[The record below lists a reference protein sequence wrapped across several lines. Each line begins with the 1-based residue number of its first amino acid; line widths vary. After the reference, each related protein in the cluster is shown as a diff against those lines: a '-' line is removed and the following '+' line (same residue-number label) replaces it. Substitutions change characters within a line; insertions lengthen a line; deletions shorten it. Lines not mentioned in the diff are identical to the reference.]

1 MKHSRFLLLTLLLVI
16 AALLCSCDL
25 LAQYVPGLIPATTT
39 NEVTTMTTTD
49 SAPASTTAPTAVTTA
64 PVTTATVTTAPV
76 TTAPRVTVNERT
88 PAGAAVNLFDGNLAT
103 YAVGYETGAESAAS
117 TLAAALGKT
126 AASYDATVAKSIRLA
141 IKTNG
146 TVTLG
151 AGDYHLYADGK
162 TVTLLGGDAAGLAAA
177 VDAFLATVEDGV
189 SSLSPYHHV
198 IHRATPPAKLSA
210 AEGILAGTTVEK
222 DPLEYEI
229 GEVITFHL
237 KLKKS
242 DKSAFASCDS
252 FEYTIKADDVDPADY
267 ITGTVDGASGE
278 LVITIPASFTQ
289 VEGSVRLTVKAK
301 LNGTTVPS
309 LREGGTK
316 DTSYTYIGGAYVAMT
331 EIREHV
337 TMNDEDFLA
346 FWKNQLSTLKDPT
359 RKVPAASEYKNGFR
373 VFKMDAAYMRNA
385 LDPQYVNIDNAIAKL
400 ATHDCYEIYL
410 NTDSTNGGR
419 PAIAYVTIPKNAAPG
434 SLPINVG
441 FNSRSLSAGFFTTSN
456 SAICVRVHPCGLPW
470 SEASYNSVTGLVDFE
485 KTDFASEEHYGLAR
499 EDYEENLENAYFAK
513 MLMRNIQM
521 LRYLTDDSYAGKLP
535 RGESD
540 TNIYSSADVA
550 AFRLLH
556 EAYNGTIIGGES
568 GSMGGYQMI
577 ATAALATFTTK
588 DGELLVN
595 GTWDKVA
602 VRCPW
607 GADHASISNL
617 TGRLPGTGTWIG
629 DPNKVG
635 ANVGINMANLSYF
648 DMTQF
653 ARFVPEDCLVIIKA
667 GWADTVCSSTGIAAT
682 YNALRGEKQLS
693 LTQNYDHTG
702 TPPADKSFVST
713 VSEN

>member
-103 YAVGYETGAESAAS
+103 YAIGYETGAESAAS

-126 AASYDATVAKSIRLA
+126 AAPYDATVAKSIRLA

-210 AEGILAGTTVEK
+210 AEGVLAGTTVEK

-252 FEYTIKADDVDPADY
+252 FEYTIKADDVDPVDY

-316 DTSYTYIGGAYVAMT
+316 DTSYTYMGGAFVAMD
-331 EIREHV
+331 EIRECI

-400 ATHDCYEIYL
+400 ETHYCFEIYL

-419 PAIAYVTIPKNAAPG
+419 PAIAYVTIPKNATPG

-485 KTDFASEEHYGLAR
+485 KTDFAPEEHYGLAR
-499 EDYEENLENAYFAK
+499 EDYAE
-513 MLMRNIQM
+513 MLWKI
-521 LRYLTDDSYAGKLP
+521 
-535 RGESD
+535 
-540 TNIYSSADVA
+540 
-550 AFRLLH
+550 
-556 EAYNGTIIGGES
+556 
-568 GSMGGYQMI
+568 
-577 ATAALATFTTK
+577 
-588 DGELLVN
+588 
-595 GTWDKVA
+595 
-602 VRCPW
+602 
-607 GADHASISNL
+607 
-617 TGRLPGTGTWIG
+617 
-629 DPNKVG
+629 
-635 ANVGINMANLSYF
+635 
-648 DMTQF
+648 
-653 ARFVPEDCLVIIKA
+653 
-667 GWADTVCSSTGIAAT
+667 
-682 YNALRGEKQLS
+682 
-693 LTQNYDHTG
+693 
-702 TPPADKSFVST
+702 
-713 VSEN
+713 